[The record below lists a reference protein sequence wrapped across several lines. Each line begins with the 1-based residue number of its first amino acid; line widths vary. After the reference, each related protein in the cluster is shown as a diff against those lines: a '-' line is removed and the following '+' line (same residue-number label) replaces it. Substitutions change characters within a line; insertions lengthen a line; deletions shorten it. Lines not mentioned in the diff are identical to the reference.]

1 MMRKG
6 GHTLLIDGN
15 YFLHSRLFVLPR
27 PKNGVMLEDEASRAS
42 LMRKLA
48 IDLASEVRKMR
59 GFIDKVV
66 VAVDA
71 RSWRKDLFPTAE
83 YKGTRK
89 ADSSIDW
96 NAVYNVYEEFQNILQ
111 KHGVVVHKIE
121 GAEADD
127 VLFGW
132 STLLINKGRN
142 SIIWTGDKDLIQLV
156 NYSKANDSYSL
167 WYSPVQKS
175 LYCFKDFINV
185 LDTSETTNTDD
196 LLFNLSTYSGVR
208 EEYKIAIK
216 DWIQSNKVKLT
227 EVNCDEFMFNK
238 LLIGDK
244 SDNIPSVVLWQKEMK
259 GGKLRTY
266 SITDKLADKIFQQYN
281 KENSQFVIDQL
292 FNKDEIEKLADVVYR
307 VIGKSSIAQI
317 KNNISQ
323 NMSLMMLHTK
333 VIPDAIQNEIY
344 SSVESELKVLE
355 GTDLSQLTNKEK
367 ILEGTGWLKVSQT
380 PKQYD
385 AFSNIPTETKQPKKL
400 KLVGKKTNKKLF

>member
-1 MMRKG
+1 MIRKG

-96 NAVYNVYEEFQNILQ
+96 NAVYGVYEEFQNILQ

-132 STLLINKGRN
+132 STLLINRGRN

-185 LDTSETTNTDD
+185 LDTSETTDTDD

-266 SITDKLADKIFQQYN
+266 SITEKLADKIFQQYN

-385 AFSNIPTETKQPKKL
+385 AFANIPETKEKKKL
-400 KLVGKKTNKKLF
+400 KLVGKKTNTKLF